1 MYGQRGIV
9 VDIPDNESGVG
20 AGEVAEGT
28 GENFGADDPRNTV
41 QAERPAIVIVRYVI
55 LQTFCGK

>member
-1 MYGQRGIV
+1 MNSQRGIV
-9 VDIPDNESGVG
+9 VDLPDNESGVG

-41 QAERPAIVIVRYVI
+41 QAERPAIFIVSDVSF
-55 LQTFCGK
+55 QTFCGK